1 MRKKEKKRLY
11 KKERKNYY
19 IRKRERKGLYE
30 KERKKG
36 TI

>member
-1 MRKKEKKRLY
+1 MRKRERKGLY

>member
-1 MRKKEKKRLY
+1 MENM
-11 KKERKNYY
+11 KEREKERDYM
-19 IRKRERKGLYE
+19 RKRERKGLYE